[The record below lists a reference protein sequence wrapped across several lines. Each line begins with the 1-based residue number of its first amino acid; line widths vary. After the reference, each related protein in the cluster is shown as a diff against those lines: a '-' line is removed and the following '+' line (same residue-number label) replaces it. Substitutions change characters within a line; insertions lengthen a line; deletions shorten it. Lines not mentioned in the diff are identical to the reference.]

1 MFEITGRTDNW
12 SEVLAMGNGK
22 IDDLV
27 LVVVVAMSLDEDL
40 HTELEIKS
48 LPVLIIQVLPSL
60 ISFH

>member
-1 MFEITGRTDNW
+1 
-12 SEVLAMGNGK
+12 MGNGK

-27 LVVVVAMSLDEDL
+27 LVVVVVAMSLDEGL
-40 HTELEIKS
+40 HTELEIIS